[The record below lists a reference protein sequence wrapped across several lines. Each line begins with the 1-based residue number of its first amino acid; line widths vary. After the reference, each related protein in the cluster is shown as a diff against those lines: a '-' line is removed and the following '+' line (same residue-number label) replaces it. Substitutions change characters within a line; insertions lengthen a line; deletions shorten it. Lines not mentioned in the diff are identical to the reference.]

1 MKQSSV
7 HQTQHLPILYSRSSC
22 GFAADAKGKQNPE
35 AQAWKWIHICI
46 ASPPTKPTQLLYPP
60 ILPSHYLQG
69 SRRLSWTAR
78 HEFEYDIFILTTQ
91 KARPSPPPGEDEP
104 EAGASSPVMRSVG
117 GSWQLQGFSLM
128 PPYPNPDSHP

>member
-1 MKQSSV
+1 MNEAKLSSSN
-7 HQTQHLPILYSRSSC
+7 TTSSNIVLKEQLWH
-22 GFAADAKGKQNPE
+22 FAADAKGKQNPE
-35 AQAWKWIHICI
+35 AQAWKCIHICI

-78 HEFEYDIFILTTQ
+78 HEFEYDIFVLTTQ

-104 EAGASSPVMRSVG
+104 
-117 GSWQLQGFSLM
+117 
-128 PPYPNPDSHP
+128 